1 MTVDWL
7 TGVFPDQYRVQKP
20 GGRSSPRRPRAPQL
34 LDNLEF
40 GLGSTTQFYGTR
52 HADTRS
58 TRPIGL
64 GEPGQV
70 PAPRVTVPL
79 TAKDTARVCSI
90 RFVLSGQMASDKAS
104 LLSLPDE
111 LLDLIF
117 SHFLDDPYT
126 ESKLWSVT
134 LSLPEPSELVRNA
147 TSSRRPNYGRYA
159 LRSLSS
165 VCHRL
170 HQLATPWLY
179 HTFPTSTAMW
189 YPVTNR
195 IPLRTCQ
202 FLVSLLVNPSLAK
215 HVRRLVLH
223 PLAATWWAHESPF
236 YPSQPPEYAI
246 QSRRLESITS
256 IRENIDKLGIG
267 GSQLSTAFRIRL
279 HSASRMEG
287 FVADRIRGYEPIE
300 AQLLLA
306 ITPRLE
312 TLIWSDWR
320 SEAGPEVANMLRH
333 VNATNLKTLIV
344 DYAFDLGTLD
354 QWGNLGRFQTT
365 QTSISC
371 GCERVY
377 YTHSPGDVPRGMN
390 TTPVNTLTLSRTR
403 SLSPMSSLRLISPC
417 STGLRTLLAT
427 LPGLRS
433 LHIRLTVDFHMRDI
447 SQSWGRVAGSWT
459 DVLSDIGANPALLDT
474 IEDLVLDSV
483 VKNPEEGMMTTD
495 NWPIHASSLHA
506 FQRLKSLEVHQS
518 AFISFSP
525 SSSFPTN
532 RRPIAEV
539 VPETLERLKILC
551 FDAGLLGQM
560 DEFVQILPATYK
572 VLKRLE
578 VQTGDFCCF
587 DVNRAYPPHNL
598 VRSSEDHIEGLYR
611 RCRERGVD
619 FVEMA

>member
-1 MTVDWL
+1 MSKDCRSLLCNDEGRNARL
-7 TGVFPDQYRVQKP
+7 TTLTD
-20 GGRSSPRRPRAPQL
+20 
-34 LDNLEF
+34 
-40 GLGSTTQFYGTR
+40 LGHDEP

-64 GEPGQV
+64 GEPGQI
-70 PAPRVTVPL
+70 PAPRVTAPL
-79 TAKDTARVCSI
+79 TVKDTTRACSI
-90 RFVLSGQMASDKAS
+90 QFVLSGQMASDKAS

-159 LRSLSS
+159 LRSLSI

-236 YPSQPPEYAI
+236 YPSQPPEYAL
-246 QSRRLESITS
+246 QSRRLESVTH
-256 IRENIDKLGIG
+256 IRENIDKLGIS

-287 FVADRIRGYEPIE
+287 FVVDRIRGYEPIE

-354 QWGNLGRFQTT
+354 RWGNLGRFQTT
-365 QTSISC
+365 QTSITC

-390 TTPVNTLTLSRTR
+390 TTPVNTIPLTRTR
-403 SLSPMSSLRLISPC
+403 SLSPI
-417 STGLRTLLAT
+417 
-427 LPGLRS
+427 

-459 DVLSDIGANPALLDT
+459 DVLSDISANPALLDT

-506 FQRLKSLEVHQS
+506 FQRLRRLEVHQS

-560 DEFVQILPATYK
+560 DDFVRELSSSFKNLKK
-572 VLKRLE
+572 VE

-611 RCRERGVD
+611 RCRERGVE
-619 FVEMA
+619 FVETA